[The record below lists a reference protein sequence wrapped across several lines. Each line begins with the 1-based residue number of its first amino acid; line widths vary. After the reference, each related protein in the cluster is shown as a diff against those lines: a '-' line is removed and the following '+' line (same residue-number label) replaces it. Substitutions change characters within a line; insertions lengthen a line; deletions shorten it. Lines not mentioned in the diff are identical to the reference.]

1 MNKKDRFLTEFNRVK
16 QSIEKGTTPVFSE
29 VRNAK
34 TTLFELAPYLC
45 IQSILLVLSTIVIQK
60 INVSELF
67 SIVIL
72 LVVNTTS
79 QTLSSIIL
87 VMLKHFLRV
96 RRLKKYGLQVN
107 ENNIAVLECMEYQ
120 SV

>member
-1 MNKKDRFLTEFNRVK
+1 MKRNTAFIVEFNRVK
-16 QSIEKGTTPVFSE
+16 QSIENGTTPVFSE
-29 VRNAK
+29 LRNAK
-34 TTLFELAPYLC
+34 TTLFELFPYLL
-45 IQSILLVLSTIVIQK
+45 IQSILLVISTLIIQK
-60 INVSELF
+60 INVGELF

-96 RRLKKYGLQVN
+96 RKLKKYGLQVN
-107 ENNIAVLECMEYQ
+107 EKNIAVLECMEYQ

>member
-1 MNKKDRFLTEFNRVK
+1 MKKDFSKEFERVK
-16 QSIEKGTTPVFSE
+16 QSIENGTTPVFSE
-29 VRNAK
+29 LRNAK
-34 TTLFELAPYLC
+34 TTLFELLPYLI
-45 IQSILLVLSTIVIQK
+45 IQSILLVISTLIIQK
-60 INVSELF
+60 INVGELF

-96 RRLKKYGLQVN
+96 RKLKKYNLQVS
-107 ENNIAVLECMEYQ
+107 EKNIAVLECMEYQ